1 MPSDDL
7 HLPVT
12 QLSVFQLFSFQ
23 FYLSITQETTME
35 RFDIAVVGL
44 GALGSAAAYQAA
56 IKGSKV
62 IGFEQF
68 EFGHVRGAS
77 HDTSRIIRTSYGS
90 PEFVSLARSAYKDW
104 ADLEKRSGLQLL
116 NITGGVVFLPRGGP
130 TPSSDFTKSLDAND
144 VPYEL
149 LDSKEVNRRW
159 PGFKIPDEIDAVYTA
174 DTGIAHASKSV
185 TTMQYQARANGA
197 VLREKTRVDRVTPD
211 GDGVVI
217 ETSNGRVRAG
227 KVILAADAWIN
238 KLLGP
243 LGAEIPLSVMQEQI
257 TYFKPTDSA
266 CFDSERFPVWIW
278 GGEKWFYGFPTYGE
292 PTIKA
297 GQDAQQNI
305 MAPDHRTFV
314 HSPELLKTLTG
325 FMDTI
330 IPDHGQALRTVT
342 CQYAITPDRQFII
355 GSLEKHPDI
364 IIALGNGHAFK
375 FAPAIG
381 RVVAELAIDG
391 ETSDDISKFPV
402 PSPAGS
408 SKL

>member
-1 MPSDDL
+1 
-7 HLPVT
+7 
-12 QLSVFQLFSFQ
+12 
-23 FYLSITQETTME
+23 ME
-35 RFDIAVVGL
+35 RFDVAVVGL

-56 IKGSKV
+56 IKRAKV

-116 NITGGVVFLPRGGP
+116 NITGGVVFLPREGP
-130 TPSSDFTKSLDAND
+130 TPSSDFTRSLDANG

-149 LDSKEVNRRW
+149 LDSKDVNRRW
-159 PGFKIPDEIDAVYTA
+159 PGFNLPDGIDAVYTA

-227 KVILAADAWIN
+227 KVILAADAWLN
-238 KLLGP
+238 KLLRP
-243 LGAEIPLSVMQEQI
+243 LGMEIPLSVMQEQI
-257 TYFKPTDSA
+257 TYFKPADSA
-266 CFDSERFPVWIW
+266 RFDPERFPVWIW

-305 MAPDHRTFV
+305 MNPDHRTFV
-314 HSPELLKTLTG
+314 HSPELLKMLTS
-325 FMDTI
+325 FMATI
-330 IPDHGQALRTVT
+330 IPDHGQDLRTVT

-355 GSLEKHPDI
+355 GPLAKHPDI

-391 ETSDDISKFPV
+391 ETRDDISKFPV
-402 PSPAGS
+402 PSSAGS

>member
-1 MPSDDL
+1 
-7 HLPVT
+7 
-12 QLSVFQLFSFQ
+12 
-23 FYLSITQETTME
+23 ME
-35 RFDIAVVGL
+35 RYDIAVVGL

-56 IKGSKV
+56 IKGAKV

-68 EFGHVRGAS
+68 ELGHVRGAS

-90 PEFVSLARSAYKDW
+90 PEFVSLARSAYRDW
-104 ADLEKRSGLQLL
+104 ADLEKRSGLQLVD
-116 NITGGVVFLPRGGP
+116 ITGGVVFLPRNGP
-130 TPSSDFTKSLDAND
+130 TPSTDFTKSLDANG

-149 LDSKEVNRRW
+149 LDPAQVNRRW
-159 PGFKIPDEIDAVYTA
+159 PGFKIPDGVDAVYTA
-174 DTGIAHASKSV
+174 DSGIVHAAKSV
-185 TTMQYQARANGA
+185 TTMQYQARAKGA
-197 VLREKTRVDRVTPD
+197 VLRERTRVDRVVPD

-217 ETSNGRVRAG
+217 NTSNGRVRAG

-238 KLLGP
+238 KLLKP
-243 LGAEIPLSVMQEQI
+243 LGVEIPLSVMQEQI
-257 TYFKPTDSA
+257 TYFKPTDPA
-266 CFDSERFPVWIW
+266 RFDQRRFPVWIW

-297 GQDAQQNI
+297 GQDAQQNL
-305 MAPDHRTFV
+305 MSPNARTFV

-330 IPDHGQALRTVT
+330 IPDHGQDLRTVT

-355 GSLEKHPDI
+355 GPVQKHPDI
-364 IIALGNGHAFK
+364 LIALGNGHAFK

-381 RVVAELAIDG
+381 RVLAELAVDG
-391 ETSDDISKFPV
+391 QTSDDISKFPV
-402 PSPAGS
+402 QNSTGP

>member
-1 MPSDDL
+1 
-7 HLPVT
+7 
-12 QLSVFQLFSFQ
+12 
-23 FYLSITQETTME
+23 ME
-35 RFDIAVVGL
+35 RFDVAVVGL
-44 GALGSAAAYQAA
+44 GALGSGAAYQAA
-56 IKGSKV
+56 IKGAKV

-68 EFGHVRGAS
+68 ELGHVRGAS
-77 HDTSRIIRTSYGS
+77 HDTSRIVRTSYGN
-90 PEFVSLARSAYKDW
+90 PEFVALARSAYKDW

-116 NITGGVVFLPRGGP
+116 DITGGVVFLPRGGP
-130 TPSSDFTKSLDAND
+130 TPSSDFTKSLDANG

-159 PGFKIPDEIDAVYTA
+159 PGFNIPDGIDAVYTA
-174 DTGIAHASKSV
+174 DTGIVHASKAV

-217 ETSNGRVRAG
+217 ETSRGRVRAA

-243 LGAEIPLSVMQEQI
+243 LGSEIPLSVMQEQI
-257 TYFKPTDSA
+257 TYFKPADPA
-266 CFDSERFPVWIW
+266 RFDPKRFPVWIW

-297 GQDAQQNI
+297 GQDAQQNL
-305 MAPDHRTFV
+305 MTPEDRTFV
-314 HSPELLKTLTG
+314 QSPEVLKTLKTH
-325 FMDTI
+325 MDTI
-330 IPDHGQALRTVT
+330 IPDHGQDLRTVT

-355 GSLEKHPDI
+355 GPLQKHPDI
-364 IIALGNGHAFK
+364 IVALGNGHAFK

-402 PSPAGS
+402 PKPAGP